1 VIRFDH
7 GVASGDPDND
17 QVVLWTRVSGAS
29 DAVDVSWTVDGPA
42 HRSGVVRADAD
53 DDHCVR
59 VSVDGLPAGSTF
71 RYWFEVDGVRSTA
84 GTTRTLP
91 APGASLERLRVG
103 VTCCARYG
111 SGWFEAYRM
120 LADLAPDVV
129 VHLGDHIYEDDDE
142 CVPGREHDPP
152 RRLRTLDDYRRR
164 HAQARTDADLQALC
178 AVAPMVVLWDDHEFA
193 DNAWLTGAAAH
204 GPDDGSWFDRR
215 TAALQAWRE
224 WMPFTHD
231 TSPSLA
237 GRIPGHAELDRS
249 LRWGD
254 LVDLTMLDTRMGGRD
269 APAHLAGAPTMAPGD
284 HRTLLS
290 DEQRHWLG
298 QRLTAPG
305 VRWRIVANQ
314 VHIGRMRLVHVP
326 GLTSSAG
333 PLRPIVN
340 PDQWD
345 GYPEERARLLA
356 MIRHEGVT
364 DLIAL
369 SGDLHASFVRTV
381 DDDAGPVLTEVTTPA
396 VTSTSFGRAVAAHTK
411 GLLRP
416 AALERI
422 LRTKNP
428 GIDFVDTR
436 HHGVTLLDVTPDEV
450 TIELHHLPDERRR
463 RRESHAIHR
472 WQLAHSSAA
481 GSAGSRPRPH
491 RL

>member
-1 VIRFDH
+1 LIRFDH
-7 GVASGDPDND
+7 GVASGDPDD
-17 QVVLWTRVSGAS
+17 DRVVLWTRVSGEPGP
-29 DAVDVSWTVDGPA
+29 VEVHWELDGPVV
-42 HRSGVVRADAD
+42 RRGVVRADAD
-53 DDHCVR
+53 DDHCAR
-59 VSVDGLPAGSTF
+59 VVVDGLPSGETF
-71 RYWFEVDGVRSTA
+71 RYRFRVGDTWSAT

-91 APGASLERLRVG
+91 AAGAHVDRLRIG

-111 SGWFEAYRM
+111 SGWFTAYRQ

-129 VHLGDHIYEDDDE
+129 VHLGDHIYEDDDA

-152 RRLRTLDDYRRR
+152 RRLLTLDDYRRR
-164 HAQARTDADLQALC
+164 HAQTRTDPDLQALC

-204 GPDDGSWFDRR
+204 GPDDGSWYDRR
-215 TAALQAWRE
+215 TAAVRAWRE
-224 WMPFTHD
+224 WMPWSAETA
-231 TSPSLA
+231 PSHT
-237 GRIPGHAELDRS
+237 GRVPGHAELDRS

-254 LVDLTMLDTRMGGRD
+254 LVELTVVDTRMGGRD
-269 APAHLAGAPTMAPGD
+269 TPAHTAGAPTRAPDD

-290 DEQRHWLG
+290 EAQRTWLAA
-298 QRLTAPG
+298 RLTEGG
-305 VRWRIVANQ
+305 VRWNVLANQ

-326 GLTSSAG
+326 GLTTAAG
-333 PLRPIVN
+333 RLRPIVN

-356 MIRHEGVT
+356 LVRHAGLRNV
-364 DLIAL
+364 LAL

-396 VTSTSFGRAVAAHTK
+396 VTSTPFGAAVAARTR

-436 HHGVTLLDVTPDEV
+436 RHGVTLLDVTPDAIDV
-450 TIELHHLPDERRR
+450 ELHHLGTVRGRRVD
-463 RRESHAIHR
+463 APTVHR
-472 WQLAHSSAA
+472 WRLGHDAH
-481 GSAGSRPRPH
+481 RPQQR
-491 RL
+491 